1 MAKVTRDDVA
11 RLAGTS
17 TAVVSYVINNGPRP
31 VAPATRERVLA
42 AIKELGYR
50 PDRVAQAMASRRTD
64 LIGLIIP
71 TPASPSS
78 GRWRTRSSRPPS
90 ERGKMVLVGNTDYVG
105 EREVHY
111 LRAFLGMRVSG
122 LILVSHALN
131 DLAAAE
137 IEAWDARVVLLHERP
152 EAIDDVAVVT
162 DDLGGA
168 QLAVR
173 HLLEHGYEYV
183 ACSAA
188 PPTPPPSA
196 TPSPTTSRAGGG
208 RCGRPGCP
216 PRAGSSRPRTTATTP
231 TASRSRSSP
240 GPAARP
246 AIFCSTDDQAIGLL
260 RAAREL
266 RIDAP
271 GELPVAGSTTSRR
284 PRSADPR
291 PDHGRLRPLGDGPSA
306 AGPRPRRRLRVAGLA
321 PRTPEGV
328 PVPAGAAPLLRLRA
342 AAPPAAVP
350 VRRQWSS
357 AGRRWPLYRAYEL
370 LPGFSGRTQDALIVG
385 AHAWS

>member
-1 MAKVTRDDVA
+1 MTRDDVA

-71 TPASPSS
+71 DARQPFFGEMAHAVEQAA
-78 GRWRTRSSRPPS
+78 S
-90 ERGKMVLVGNTDYVG
+90 ERGKMVLVGNTDYVA

-137 IEAWDARVVLLHERP
+137 IDAWDARVVLLHERP

-168 QLAVR
+168 QVAVR

-183 ACSAA
+183 ACVGGTAETPSVGDPVSDHVEGWRRAMDEAGVSTEGRLLRGAVQPLRRLPCLPGTAGGPGPAMRPCSA
-188 PPTPPPSA
+188 PPTTRRSVCCA
-196 TPSPTTSRAGGG
+196 RRAS
-208 RCGRPGCP
+208 CASTCP
-216 PRAGSSRPRTTATTP
+216 
-231 TASRSRSSP
+231 ASWRSS
-240 GPAARP
+240 A
-246 AIFCSTDDQAIGLL
+246 
-260 RAAREL
+260 
-266 RIDAP
+266 
-271 GELPVAGSTTSRR
+271 STTSRKR
-284 PRSADPR
+284 PSPTR
-291 PDHGRLRPLGDGPSA
+291 P
-306 AGPRPRRRLRVAGLA
+306 
-321 PRTPEGV
+321 
-328 PVPAGAAPLLRLRA
+328 
-342 AAPPAAVP
+342 
-350 VRRQWSS
+350 
-357 AGRRWPLYRAYEL
+357 
-370 LPGFSGRTQDALIVG
+370 
-385 AHAWS
+385 